1 MPSVCLYFQVH
12 QPYRLR
18 RYSFFDAGGTKS
30 FFDNE
35 LNREVMRRVADRCYL
50 PANAAL
56 RRAIKAGKGDFKV
69 AFSITGTAIEQM
81 RQWAPDALASFKE
94 LVKTGCVDLLG
105 ETYYHSLAS
114 IYDPDEFRSQV
125 QAHQDLMHE
134 EFRCRP
140 RVFRNTEL
148 IYSDAIGQIVAD
160 MGFRA
165 VLAEGVDSV
174 VGWRSVNQLY
184 RVFGR
189 DAALFLKNYPLS
201 DDIAFRFHS
210 SGLEEGPLTPSLYA
224 HRLRETA
231 QSDDIVCLFM
241 DYETFGEHHGASTGI
256 VGFLEDLPAELLR
269 HRGWQF
275 LTPSEALGG
284 HRVGSELSCPTETS
298 WADVARDL
306 SAWRGNSMQQS
317 ALKKIYAYQPHTE
330 EQRSTW
336 RKLQTSDHFYYMSTK
351 GAGDGAVHSYFSP
364 FESPYDAFIS
374 YMNVLRSL
382 NRLIDGISG

>member
-18 RYSFFDAGGTKS
+18 RYSFFDVGGAKS
-30 FFDNE
+30 FFDDE

-50 PANAAL
+50 PTNAAL
-56 RRAIKAGKGDFKV
+56 RRAIKAGKGRFKV
-69 AFSITGTAIEQM
+69 AFSISGTAIEQM
-81 RQWAPDALASFKE
+81 RLWAPDALASFKE

-114 IYDPDEFRSQV
+114 IYDCDEFRLQV
-125 QAHQDLMHE
+125 QAHQDLMQE

-140 RVFRNTEL
+140 RIFRNTEL
-148 IYSDAIGQIVAD
+148 IYSDAIGQMVAD

-174 VGWRSVNQLY
+174 VGWRSVNQIY
-184 RVFGR
+184 RVVGQET
-189 DAALFLKNYPLS
+189 ALFLKNYPLS
-201 DDIAFRFHS
+201 DDIAFRFHT
-210 SGLEEGPLTPSLYA
+210 SGSDERALTPSVYA
-224 HRLRETA
+224 QRLRETA
-231 QSDDIVCLFM
+231 QSEDIVCLFM

-256 VGFLEDLPAELLR
+256 LRFLEDLPAELMR
-269 HRGWQF
+269 ERGWEF
-275 LTPSEALGG
+275 LTPSEALGV
-284 HRVGSELSCPTETS
+284 HRVGNELSFPTETS

-306 SAWRGNSMQQS
+306 SAWSGNSMQRS
-317 ALKKIYAYQPHTE
+317 ALQKIYAYRPQTE
-330 EQRSTW
+330 EQRVAW

-364 FESPYDAFIS
+364 FESPYEAFIS
-374 YMNVLRSL
+374 YMNVLRAL
-382 NRLIDGISG
+382 G